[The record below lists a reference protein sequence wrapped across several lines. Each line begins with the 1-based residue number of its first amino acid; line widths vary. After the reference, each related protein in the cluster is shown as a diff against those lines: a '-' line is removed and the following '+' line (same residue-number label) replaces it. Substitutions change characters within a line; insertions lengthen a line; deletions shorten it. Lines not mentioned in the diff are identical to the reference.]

1 MKRLRL
7 EAICAGLAVGLA
19 VSYGVLAHD
28 FSALKDGTGNSVRAG
43 SGGCVESSGTVIG
56 GADCERTTATAAAPV
71 TTADNAPAAMAEP
84 AAMANKKEMM
94 AENKDPMPT
103 VAAGTAVAA
112 SSGVAASSVPNVK
125 DGSGNA
131 VRAGAGGCVESPGGS
146 SGGCEPTAEP
156 PATMAVTPAAPAPMA
171 DRQEPMDDRKAMT
184 ASATG
189 GAATGDAGM
198 GVATLADG
206 RTINGPVGTAT
217 PGHLRDGSGK
227 AVRSGFGGCIN
238 LGYSVNSPDHP
249 IECEFQPMQSVA
261 AAPAHESIPPAK
273 PAPTP
278 EPAPAAE
285 PAPPVAAVTTPEP
298 APASAARE
306 VPPAPPTVVP
316 GTVRNTSPIGDGSES
331 AAMAEAGAPDTSDE
345 FPAKARTRSERG
357 ALVDD
362 SQPQESGAMAQ
373 PSAPTQSAPGTVRNT
388 GPAGETAAAE
398 PTESQVSDLKDS
410 PPPLPVPAPP
420 TQITRRDSGSM
431 DIPPP
436 VRGSQ
441 DSGVAAAPSAPPA
454 DVPGTVRSTAPS
466 GETSEPSGQTAAPS
480 GDVQMPPAKPAPIPA
495 PEYEKITLSA
505 DVLFKFDRYREKDML
520 KAGRAKLD
528 DVADQINN
536 YIKDTVELITLTGH
550 TDRLGSDAYNQ
561 RLSERRAKTVKN
573 YLVKKGID
581 GGKIADSGRG
591 EREPVMQC
599 KGNKATKKLIR
610 CLQPNRRVDVEIRG
624 TKQK

>member
-28 FSALKDGTGNSVRAG
+28 FSALKDGSGNSVLAG
-43 SGGCVESSGTVIG
+43 AGGCVESSGSVIG
-56 GADCERTTATAAAPV
+56 GADCEKTTVSAAAPAAM
-71 TTADNAPAAMAEP
+71 ADNAPAAMAD
-84 AAMANKKEMM
+84 KKEMM
-94 AENKDPMPT
+94 AENQDPMPT
-103 VAAGTAVAA
+103 AAAGTAVAA
-112 SSGVAASSVPNVK
+112 STGTTASSVPNVK

-146 SGGCEPTAEP
+146 SGGCEPGAEP
-156 PATMAVTPAAPAPMA
+156 PANMAETPVAPAPMA
-171 DRQEPMDDRKAMT
+171 DRQKPIDDRKAMT

-189 GAATGDAGM
+189 GTATSDTAM

-227 AVRSGFGGCIN
+227 AVRSGFGSCIN

-261 AAPAHESIPPAK
+261 VAPPHQSLPPEK
-273 PAPTP
+273 PAPAP
-278 EPAPAAE
+278 EA
-285 PAPPVAAVTTPEP
+285 APPVAAVTTPEP

-306 VPPAPPTVVP
+306 VPAAPPIVVP
-316 GTVRNTSPIGDGSES
+316 GTVRNTSPIGDGSDA
-331 AAMAEAGAPDTSDE
+331 AAMADAGATDTSDE
-345 FPAKARTRSERG
+345 FPAQSRRRSERG

-362 SQPQESGAMAQ
+362 GPPQDSGAMAQ
-373 PSAPTQSAPGTVRNT
+373 PSAPPQSVPGTVRNT
-388 GPAGETAAAE
+388 GPAGETAASE
-398 PTESQVSDLKDS
+398 PAKADVSELKDS
-410 PPPLPVPAPP
+410 PPPPPVPAPP
-420 TQITRRDSGSM
+420 TQITRRDSDSM

-436 VRGSQ
+436 VRSQ
-441 DSGVAAAPSAPPA
+441 DSGAGAAPSPPPT

-466 GETSEPSGQTAAPS
+466 GETAAPSGQTAAPS

-536 YIKDTVELITLTGH
+536 YIKDTVETITLTGH